1 VPNRPRF
8 RVNPPKGAW
17 IPAKPGLVAAWDRH
31 TIGGMEH
38 AGAAIP
44 EERAAA
50 AEEAAGAR
58 ASLRY
63 GNVLQGVSAL
73 VAPATLLTGI
83 AFYFGWARVDAF
95 DEYFGLDPSAVGYST
110 RDYVLN
116 SLNALF
122 LPVVVV
128 LTALLALALVHAYVT
143 DAHRT
148 GRRSPKTLHRL
159 SEVALTVGAA
169 LLVVGAFGVFDVFTF
184 QMPYL
189 ISTLFPAAGVLLIAH
204 AVDLRERLRGDP
216 PLSTAGR
223 VLVGLFVAVCLFWAT
238 GLYARTVGRNEA
250 ASVARHLDELPGVA
264 IASTSDLDLP
274 TGGPRTPSPAGGG
287 TTYVYGRL
295 RLLALANGTMFLL
308 PSKWTPSHGGLFAVP
323 QVPSMRVAF
332 TPGKAPPSGSLL
344 RDAFNGNDVPATG
357 GGLDGGGRPPVLK
370 RRLGPLLVRLA
381 VGENGAASVTL
392 VNGTSRAVSGIS
404 LVTTLKKHAQPLLVG
419 TAALCRAQPSRLECT
434 VDAIPPQ
441 HRLKLRISYR
451 GPREVGGQLVARLG
465 RVRRVL
471 PLALSR

>member
-1 VPNRPRF
+1 MV
-8 RVNPPKGAW
+8 
-17 IPAKPGLVAAWDRH
+17 VAADRH

-50 AEEAAGAR
+50 AEEKADAR
-58 ASLRY
+58 AALQY
-63 GNVLQGVSAL
+63 GQVLQGVSAL
-73 VAPATLLTGI
+73 IAPATLLTGI

-95 DEYFGLDPSAVGYST
+95 DEYFGLDPGAVGYAT

-128 LTALLALALVHAYVT
+128 LFALLALALGHAYVT
-143 DAHRT
+143 DAHRS
-148 GRRSPKTLHRL
+148 GRRSPATLRRL
-159 SEVALTVGAA
+159 SEVTLTVGTAV
-169 LLVVGAFGVFDVFTF
+169 LLVGGLAVFAVFPF

-223 VLVGLFVAVCLFWAT
+223 VLVALFVAVCLFWAT

-250 ASVARHLDELPGVA
+250 ARVARHLNELPGVA

-274 TGGPRTPSPAGGG
+274 TGGPSAPSAAGG
-287 TTYVYGRL
+287 TQTYVYGRL

-308 PSKWTPSHGGLFAVP
+308 PGNWTPLHGALFAIP
-323 QVPSMRVAF
+323 EASSMRVAF

-344 RDAFNGNDVPATG
+344 RDAFNGNDVPQTG
-357 GGLDGGGRPPVLK
+357 GGYSPAPPPVLK
-370 RRLGPLLVRLA
+370 RRLGPLVVRLE
-381 VGENGAASVTL
+381 VLESGAAQITL
-392 VNGTSRAVSGIS
+392 VNKASRTLSGVS
-404 LVTTLKKHAQPLLVG
+404 LVATLEKQAQPFAVG
-419 TAALCRAQPSRLECT
+419 AAALCRAVQSRLACT
-434 VDAIPPQ
+434 ANAIPP
-441 HRLKLRISYR
+441 RRTLTLRISYR
-451 GPREVGGQLVARLG
+451 GPRSVNGRLTARLG

-471 PLALSR
+471 PLELSR

>member
-1 VPNRPRF
+1 
-8 RVNPPKGAW
+8 
-17 IPAKPGLVAAWDRH
+17 
-31 TIGGMEH
+31 MEH

-44 EERAAA
+44 EEHAAV
-50 AEEAAGAR
+50 AEEKAHPR
-58 ASLRY
+58 ASLQY
-63 GNVLQGVSAL
+63 GQALQGVSAL
-73 VAPATLLTGI
+73 IAPATLLTGI

-128 LTALLALALVHAYVT
+128 LSALLALALVHAYVT

-148 GRRSPKTLHRL
+148 GRRSPATLHRL
-159 SEVALTVGAA
+159 SEVALAVGAA
-169 LLVVGAFGVFDVFTF
+169 LLVVGGFGVFGVFTF

-250 ASVARHLDELPGVA
+250 ARVAGHLDELPGVA
-264 IASTSDLDLP
+264 IASSSDLDLP
-274 TGGPRTPSPAGGG
+274 TGGARPPSSSGEA

-308 PSKWTPSHGGLFAVP
+308 PSNWTPSHGALFAVP
-323 QVPSMRVAF
+323 QASSMRVAF

-344 RDAFNGNDVPATG
+344 KDAFNGNDVPATG
-357 GGLDGGGRPPVLK
+357 GGIESSAPPPVLK
-370 RRLGPLLVRLA
+370 RRLGPLVVRLA
-381 VGENGAASVTL
+381 VGENGGGRVTL
-392 VNGTSRAVSGIS
+392 VNEASRTLSGVS
-404 LVTTLKKHAQPLLVG
+404 LVATLKKHAQPLVVG
-419 TAALCRAQPSRLECT
+419 IAAACRAGPSRLECA
-434 VDAIPPQ
+434 VDAIPPR
-441 HRLKLRISYR
+441 HRVALRISYR
-451 GPREVGGQLVARLG
+451 GPREIDGQLVARLG

-471 PLALSR
+471 PLHLSR

>member
-1 VPNRPRF
+1 MV
-8 RVNPPKGAW
+8 
-17 IPAKPGLVAAWDRH
+17 VAADRH

-44 EERAAA
+44 EEHAAA
-50 AEEAAGAR
+50 AERKADAH
-58 ASLRY
+58 ASLKY
-63 GNVLQGVSAL
+63 GQALQGVSAL
-73 VAPATLLTGI
+73 IAPATLLTGI

-122 LPVVVV
+122 VPVVVV
-128 LTALLALALVHAYVT
+128 LSALLALAVGHAYVT

-148 GRRSPKTLHRL
+148 GRRSPATLHLL
-159 SEVALTVGAA
+159 SQVTLAVGAA
-169 LLVVGAFGVFDVFTF
+169 LLVVGGLGVFAAFPF

-250 ASVARHLDELPGVA
+250 ARVARHLDELPGVA

-274 TGGPRTPSPAGGG
+274 TGGARTSSATGT

-308 PSKWTPSHGGLFAVP
+308 PGNWTPGHGGLFAVP
-323 QVPSMRVAF
+323 QASSMRVAF

-357 GGLDGGGRPPVLK
+357 GGVEGSGPQPVLK
-370 RRLGPLLVRLA
+370 RKLGPLVVRLA
-381 VGENGAASVTL
+381 VNEHGGARVTL
-392 VNGTSRAVSGIS
+392 VNKASSTLSGVS
-404 LVTTLKKHAQPLLVG
+404 LVAALGKRAQPLLIG
-419 TAALCRAQPSRLECT
+419 TAALCRARPSRLECT
-434 VDAIPPQ
+434 VDAIQPQ
-441 HRLKLRISYR
+441 QRLTLRLSYR
-451 GPREVGGQLVARLG
+451 GPSEAHGRLVARLG

-471 PLALSR
+471 PLQLSR

>member
-1 VPNRPRF
+1 MCRTVHVFAGIGRKALGERQS
-8 RVNPPKGAW
+8 RALV
-17 IPAKPGLVAAWDRH
+17 VAADRH
-31 TIGGMEH
+31 TIGGVEH

-44 EERAAA
+44 DEHAAV
-50 AEEAAGAR
+50 AEEKADPR
-58 ASLRY
+58 ASLQY
-63 GNVLQGVSAL
+63 GQVLQGVSAL

-128 LTALLALALVHAYVT
+128 LITLLALALGHAYVT

-148 GRRSPKTLHRL
+148 GRRSPATLHRL
-159 SEVALTVGAA
+159 SEVTLTAGAA
-169 LLVVGAFGVFDVFTF
+169 LLVVGGLAVFAAFPF

-216 PLSTAGR
+216 PLSTPGR

-250 ASVARHLDELPGVA
+250 ARVARHLDELPGVA

-274 TGGPRTPSPAGGG
+274 TGGASPTSSPGGA

-308 PSKWTPSHGGLFAVP
+308 PSNWTPSHGGLFDVP
-323 QVPSMRVAF
+323 QAASMRVAF

-357 GGLDGGGRPPVLK
+357 GVEGEAPTPVFK
-370 RRLGPLLVRLA
+370 RALGPLVLRLEVLA
-381 VGENGAASVTL
+381 SGGARITL
-392 VNGTSRAVSGIS
+392 VNKTSRPVSGVS
-404 LVTTLKKHAQPLLVG
+404 LVATLKKHAQPLLVG
-419 TAALCRAQPSRLECT
+419 SAALCRAPQSRLACT
-434 VDAIPPQ
+434 VDAIQPR
-441 HRLKLRISYR
+441 HRLTFRISYR
-451 GPREVGGQLVARLG
+451 GPKEVAGRLVARLG
-465 RVRRVL
+465 SVRRVL
-471 PLALSR
+471 PLELSR

>member
-1 VPNRPRF
+1 MV
-8 RVNPPKGAW
+8 GA
-17 IPAKPGLVAAWDRH
+17 DRH
-31 TIGGMEH
+31 TIGGVEH

-44 EERAAA
+44 EEHAAV
-50 AEEAAGAR
+50 AEEKIEAH
-58 ASLRY
+58 ASLQY
-63 GNVLQGVSAL
+63 GQALQGISAL
-73 VAPATLLTGI
+73 IAPATLLTGI

-128 LTALLALALVHAYVT
+128 LIALLVLALVHAYVT

-148 GRRSPKTLHRL
+148 GRRSPAALRRL
-159 SEVALTVGAA
+159 SEVSLTVGAV
-169 LLVVGAFGVFDVFTF
+169 LLVVGGFGVFGVFTF

-204 AVDLRERLRGDP
+204 AVDVRERLRGDP

-223 VLVGLFVAVCLFWAT
+223 VLVGLFVAICLFWAA

-250 ASVARHLDELPGVA
+250 ARVAQHLDELPGVA

-274 TGGPRTPSPAGGG
+274 TGGARAGSPSGGA

-308 PSKWTPSHGGLFAVP
+308 PTNWTPSHGGLFAVP
-323 QVPSMRVAF
+323 EASSMHIAF

-344 RDAFNGNDVPATG
+344 RDAFNGNDVPSVEGSAP
-357 GGLDGGGRPPVLK
+357 PPVVR
-370 RRLGPLLVRLA
+370 RRLGPLAVRL
-381 VGENGAASVTL
+381 VPTENGPARVTL
-392 VNGTSRAVSGIS
+392 VNESGRPLTGIS
-404 LVTTLKKHAQPLLVG
+404 LVVTLAKHAQPLVVG
-419 TAALCRAQPSRLECT
+419 TAALCRASQSRVECS
-434 VDAIPPQ
+434 VDPIPPR
-441 HRLKLRISYR
+441 HRLTLRISYS
-451 GPREVGGQLVARLG
+451 GPRSVNGALTARLG
-465 RVRRVL
+465 HVRRVL
-471 PLALSR
+471 PLELSRD